1 MVCTNCV
8 ANGAVSLE
16 RFILRLFSS
25 SKFVLVLVLF
35 EDINICKLQF
45 VLKLLSERKSWNIF
59 AFLTC
64 LTL

>member
-1 MVCTNCV
+1 MVCTKCV

-25 SKFVLVLVLF
+25 TKFVLVLVLF
-35 EDINICKLQF
+35 EIINIFKPYF
-45 VLKLLSERKSWNIF
+45 VLKLLPERKSWNTF

-64 LTL
+64 FTL